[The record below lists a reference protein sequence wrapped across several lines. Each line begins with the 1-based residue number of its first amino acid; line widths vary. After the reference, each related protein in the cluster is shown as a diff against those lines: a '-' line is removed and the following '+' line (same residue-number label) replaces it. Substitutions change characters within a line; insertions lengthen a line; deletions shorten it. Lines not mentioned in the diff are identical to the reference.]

1 MSKMGDYLQDWLN
14 EGGYD
19 LGYSENNLPA
29 IIDMKLILEHSVKIW
44 EYNGLTKREYYGG

>member
-1 MSKMGDYLQDWLN
+1 MSRVYEHAEEFLDA
-14 EGGYD
+14 GGYD